1 MGHHR
6 ASSSSTDPS
15 QPPTHLPTHT
25 SPARRPAVFLAC
37 ALLPILGAALV
48 ALLAAPSHAPAQQTA
63 ELALLSPQALAHTL
77 DALATAAEKPAAQAA
92 ATAQESASPQQSGA
106 AGPATTSPAAATP
119 NPNAT
124 CAMPIQQD
132 IRPALAHGPKGADY
146 QRYIVLHDTEGTGD
160 PASVVDYWD
169 STGTYVAAHF
179 VVGRDGTIVQCVP
192 LDAIAH
198 HAGFG
203 DAGHNQAF
211 NLVEDGRDDLRGTRP
226 IGSEYPDYAMNAHS
240 VGIELVHSAAHGDY
254 PQAQLDALDALIGY
268 IDSYYGFESPII
280 CHRDWRSTNS
290 DTSELFAPYLA
301 HYQATR
307 THA

>member
-1 MGHHR
+1 MGHHL
-6 ASSSSTDPS
+6 ASSSSADPS
-15 QPPTHLPTHT
+15 QPPKHLPAHN
-25 SPARRPAVFLAC
+25 SPKRHPAVFLAC

-48 ALLAAPSHAPAQQTA
+48 ALLAAPLQHPAQPQAAPA
-63 ELALLSPQALAHTL
+63 LSSPQALAQTL
-77 DALATAAEKPAAQAA
+77 DSLAAAAEKPAAQAA
-92 ATAQESASPQQSGA
+92 ATAQEHASSQEPDVTEPDSASP
-106 AGPATTSPAAATP
+106 ATATP
-119 NPNAT
+119 NPEAV
-124 CAMPIQQD
+124 CAVPIQQD
-132 IRPALAHGPKGADY
+132 IRSALAHGPKGADH

-179 VVGRDGTIVQCVP
+179 VVGRDGTVVQCVP

-211 NLVEDGRDDLRGTRP
+211 NLAEDSRDDLRGTQP
-226 IGSEYPDYAMNAHS
+226 IGSEYPDYAMNAYS
-240 VGIELVHSAAHGDY
+240 VGIELVHAAAHGDY

-268 IDSYYGFESPII
+268 IDSYYGFQSPII
-280 CHRDWRSTNS
+280 CHKDWRSTNS

-301 HYQATR
+301 QYQATR